1 MADTLESRAPFYRF
15 YDHSSMYHYKPKH
28 SFSLGYQS
36 FSPSPYCRMVE
47 SIMPNSTFWYPSGPS
62 DLARVHCPTVYKH
75 CKSLIVAGNPE
86 EVGQG
91 RSFHEPNHISQ
102 TDSLREQEFSAI
114 SGLVN
119 GEQRSTKNL
128 GSSVMWM
135 FKSESTAS
143 TATKCL
149 ENGNFSQLNENQED
163 VCAHNNSFNN
173 ERRKERHGTISDNM
187 NLNIKQERP
196 DFHVEPS
203 TNSVSQEPGDALV
216 SNFPHESSQDAKNN
230 HPWQSIIYSSPSI
243 CPLPPISDDSDK
255 DEDGMFNPSNLS
267 QSSMSDLPRQRFPA
281 LGDRGASNSASSST
295 VVGAVKTLS
304 PHSNQTIKGKHF
316 CNECGRS
323 FTRSSTLVAHKR
335 IHTGEKPFMCEICG
349 RAFRQPGNLS
359 RHRLTHTTSKPYV
372 CPHCDKAF
380 NRASNLHTH
389 MRTHSDYKPYHCDF
403 CDKRFHQ
410 KIDMKIHRYTHTGE
424 KPHKC
429 PKCGRGFKQ
438 LTHLT
443 YHLRTHSEIRMYHC
457 EFCGKGFNQ
466 KGNLQAHRYRHT
478 GERPFKCQVCVQK
491 QSRYSL
497 IVMALKALGNLSQL
511 ERRNLSSSVRRFELE
526 YEIQMKF
533 LAAEKTRMAARARTA
548 MKTPSEKP
556 SQESAKEN
564 NKELVCIEMTSSKLL
579 QRSQKKNSCIST
591 CHQSCATNGKNGPY
605 PSTHQQLPLPKII
618 VQPPTKILAYKAA
631 NSFRESKESKAE
643 LSNTKREDMN
653 SSSTF
658 PSSNLRK
665 NTAVLQLSSKQR
677 RVSFHPLSV
686 PRNSVTASP
695 TDILKIQRRKS
706 CPNLGIAKHRMLAGG
721 LNLSSK
727 RNTLESYER
736 ELSELKECRYL
747 RVPNFPKSHGL
758 ENY

>member
-1 MADTLESRAPFYRF
+1 
-15 YDHSSMYHYKPKH
+15 
-28 SFSLGYQS
+28 
-36 FSPSPYCRMVE
+36 
-47 SIMPNSTFWYPSGPS
+47 
-62 DLARVHCPTVYKH
+62 
-75 CKSLIVAGNPE
+75 
-86 EVGQG
+86 
-91 RSFHEPNHISQ
+91 
-102 TDSLREQEFSAI
+102 
-114 SGLVN
+114 
-119 GEQRSTKNL
+119 
-128 GSSVMWM
+128 
-135 FKSESTAS
+135 
-143 TATKCL
+143 
-149 ENGNFSQLNENQED
+149 
-163 VCAHNNSFNN
+163 
-173 ERRKERHGTISDNM
+173 
-187 NLNIKQERP
+187 
-196 DFHVEPS
+196 
-203 TNSVSQEPGDALV
+203 
-216 SNFPHESSQDAKNN
+216 
-230 HPWQSIIYSSPSI
+230 
-243 CPLPPISDDSDK
+243 
-255 DEDGMFNPSNLS
+255 
-267 QSSMSDLPRQRFPA
+267 MSDLPRQRFPA

-478 GERPFKCQVCVQK
+478 GERPFKCQVCGKGFTLASTRNTHVRTHAPTKPFQCQHCDKAFYQKNALKTHYIASHPYADGTFLMKQPSVQK